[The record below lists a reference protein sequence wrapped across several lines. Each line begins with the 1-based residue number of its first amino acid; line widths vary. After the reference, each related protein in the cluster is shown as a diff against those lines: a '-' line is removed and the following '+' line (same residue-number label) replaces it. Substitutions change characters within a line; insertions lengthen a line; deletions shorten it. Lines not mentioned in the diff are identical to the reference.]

1 MFGLGKAERICLM
14 CYVVS
19 AVVEKNLL
27 YLAHRKITRD
37 PSNTY
42 NAHLRTYLGANTI
55 ISFVP
60 IFKSSQK
67 EMGGKLPI
75 RDPWEG
81 IKLVK

>member
-14 CYVVS
+14 CHVVS

-27 YLAHRKITRD
+27 YLAYRKITRD
-37 PSNTY
+37 PSNTC

-60 IFKSSQK
+60 IFKSRQK
-67 EMGGKLPI
+67 EMGG
-75 RDPWEG
+75 EATY
-81 IKLVK
+81 